1 MWDAARSTLHAA
13 GACSYIDWLG
23 AYHHYREFDTEW
35 LRGTDILG
43 PRKGGEPMERSAF
56 WPDRALHVENAFGYA
71 YDAGSHVMREFAS
84 CRGRCAELMSLAV
97 SYRFKEQPELD
108 VLPDYG
114 DGEPMGEDFFF

>member
-71 YDAGSHVMREFAS
+71 YDAGSHVM
-84 CRGRCAELMSLAV
+84 L